1 MHHLVLFYSKKNH
14 YLYSNRYTG
23 YITLIL
29 SVFLLMVVII
39 VTVAS
44 CIHNAA
50 LAQSNFTSSAPP
62 PSGSTLRKIP
72 APRLPNVEQPPAPP
86 AAPNNQPPAPPAAP
100 PITAPPR
107 PTIIAPSNF
116 TASAITSEIE
126 GGNTTTTGSPTNGSM
141 FLGTPS
147 RS

>member
-1 MHHLVLFYSKKNH
+1 
-14 YLYSNRYTG
+14 
-23 YITLIL
+23 
-29 SVFLLMVVII
+29 MVAII

-62 PSGSTLRKIP
+62 PSGSTLRTIP

-100 PITAPPR
+100 NNQPPAPPAAPPITAPPR
-107 PTIIAPSNF
+107 LTIIAPSNF

-126 GGNTTTTGSPTNGSM
+126 GGNTTTASSTNGSM

-147 RS
+147 RP